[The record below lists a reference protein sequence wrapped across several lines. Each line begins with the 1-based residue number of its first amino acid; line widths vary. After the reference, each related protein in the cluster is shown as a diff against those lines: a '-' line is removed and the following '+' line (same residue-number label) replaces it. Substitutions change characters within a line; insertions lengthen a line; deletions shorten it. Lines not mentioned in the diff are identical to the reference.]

1 MPDYNDIEEK
11 FVTAAQAAE
20 ILGVSVSTLKK
31 FILQGKLRV
40 VKTPGGHYRVPIK
53 DMLEDLCQ
61 YVGGPEVTAKG
72 AK

>member
-1 MPDYNDIEEK
+1 MPDYNDSEEK

-40 VKTPGGHYRVPIK
+40 VKTPGGHYRIPKK
-53 DMLEDLCQ
+53 DMLAELCQ
-61 YVGGPEVTAKG
+61 YIGGHEVASKG